1 MSAAAL
7 IGEFHRS
14 GLPTCPIAFLGLADG
29 VEGEQHVGTRAE
41 TRTLYRLSFIKDL
54 LFYPASITD
63 FAWCFMVDRVSI
75 GSQGGHVEVEIRD
88 PATKAKRLG
97 IGMDL
102 ESPPTLVQAPR
113 WIPAIARIAF
123 GNVVEAPGAMEVV
136 ALLGDAELHLGVVE
150 FTYRPRPP
158 LTADEM
164 RAIEAD
170 LEVMKYARVTLG
182 CTKCDSELR
191 VYTGLNRSRAL
202 EDDGWLWQYDIPD
215 NFACACDSTKY
226 SLRYIRENLHAALGR
241 DGIAAGFAVPF
252 ERRYG
257 HEEILRIVSN
267 FRALIAH
274 EADEKPV
281 QEFIEKHPAMLARF
295 HPRRILPKPSIIGKR
310 NADFGILD
318 TRGILWLIELEKPS
332 LPMFKDRKAVD
343 GHAKEPLE
351 HAFNQAAD
359 WLYEISQH
367 RQAVLDTIGVKNAEV
382 SDVRCMVIA
391 GRKNPKEREAI
402 SKKLLTL
409 NSKIDFMTLD
419 DLADSVIQIS
429 RSFV

>member
-1 MSAAAL
+1 MSPDDL
-7 IGEFHRS
+7 IGELQRC
-14 GLPTCPIAFLGLADG
+14 GLPTCPVAFLGLADG

-41 TRTLYRLSFIKDL
+41 SRTIYRLSFIKDL
-54 LFYPASITD
+54 LFYPIPITD

-75 GSQGGHVEVEIRD
+75 GSQGGHVDIEIRD
-88 PATKAKRLG
+88 PATKEKRFG
-97 IGMDL
+97 ISMDL
-102 ESPPTLVQAPR
+102 ESPPTHGQAPR
-113 WIPAIARIAF
+113 WIPAVARITSGA
-123 GNVVEAPGAMEVV
+123 VVEAPGPVDVV
-136 ALLGDAELHLGVVE
+136 AILGATELHLGVVE

-158 LTADEM
+158 LTVDEM

-170 LEVMKYARVTLG
+170 LEAMKYTRMTLG
-182 CTKCDSELR
+182 CTKCASQLR
-191 VYTGLNRSRAL
+191 VYAGLSTSRSL

-215 NFACACDSTKY
+215 HFACDCGSTKY
-226 SLRYIRENLHAALGR
+226 PLKYIKENLHAALGR

-257 HEEILRIVSN
+257 HEEILRIVTS
-267 FRALIAH
+267 FRSLIAN
-274 EADEKPV
+274 EKDEGPV
-281 QEFIEKHPAMLARF
+281 QEFIEKHPVMLARF
-295 HPRRILPKPSIIGKR
+295 HSRRVIPKPSIIGKR

-318 TRGILWLIELEKPS
+318 TRGILWLLELEKPS
-332 LPMFKDRKAVD
+332 LPMFKDRRAVE

-359 WLYEISQH
+359 WLYQISRH

-382 SDVRCMVIA
+382 TDVRCMVIA
-391 GRKNPKEREAI
+391 GRKKPEEREAI

-419 DLADSVIQIS
+419 DLADAVIQIS
-429 RSFV
+429 RNLA